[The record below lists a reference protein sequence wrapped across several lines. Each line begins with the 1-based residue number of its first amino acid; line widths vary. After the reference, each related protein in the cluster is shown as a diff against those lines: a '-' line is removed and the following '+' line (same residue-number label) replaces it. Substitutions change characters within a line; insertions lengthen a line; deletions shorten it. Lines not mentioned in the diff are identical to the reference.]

1 MSKVKARIIRFLVFG
16 SLALFLTGAYVLV
29 SGPPHPPKDGTH
41 QSTQSVAGVK
51 IGGPYNLTDHTGQS
65 VTEKDFQDKYK
76 LIYFGFTYCPAVCPT
91 ELQKM
96 AKALDTLGPVAKEIH
111 PLFITVDPER
121 DTVEVMAQY
130 VAHFHPDL
138 IGLTGTPKQIQDVL
152 KSYKIYAAKVKDED
166 ATDYTMDHSSF
177 IYLMSPDDKLLHIFR
192 TQDSAEDIAGTTRS
206 ILSEAQG

>member
-16 SLALFLTGAYVLV
+16 SLALFLTGAYVLMT
-29 SGPPHPPKDGTH
+29 GPQSPPTGSH

-51 IGGPYNLTDHTGQS
+51 IGGPYTLTDHTGKS

-96 AKALDTLGPVAKEIH
+96 AKALEILGPLADKIH

-121 DTVEVMAQY
+121 DSVDVMSQY

-138 IGLTGTPKQIQDVL
+138 IGLTGTPSQIQSVL
-152 KSYKIYAAKVKDED
+152 KDYKIYAARVEDED
-166 ATDYTMDHSSF
+166 ASDYTMDHSSF
-177 IYLMSPDDKLLHIFR
+177 IYLMSPEDNLLHIFR
-192 TQDSAEDIAGTTRS
+192 TQDSAEDIAVTTNS
-206 ILSEAQG
+206 ALSETQG